1 MRNPIY
7 LTTLLIAAA
16 SVFSNA
22 AMATS
27 TIESSSGSSCEQTDF
42 QPWEVSA
49 GAGYGLNDY
58 NTNRYD
64 DEWQEQDS
72 NEGQVGL
79 KLTYRF
85 GGAEQIDCGRFQ
97 NLVEREQEAYT
108 TQLELKVKQLQAQL
122 EKQER
127 VNATKVRFK

>member
-1 MRNPIY
+1 MKKSI
-7 LTTLLIAAA
+7 LFTSLIVTATSLVSNMAFA
-16 SVFSNA
+16 S
-22 AMATS
+22 S

-49 GAGYGLNDY
+49 GAGHGLYDNEY
-58 NTNRYD
+58 NRHD
-64 DEWQEQDS
+64 DWEDTDQ
-72 NEGQVGL
+72 NETQVGL

-97 NLVEREQEAYT
+97 NLVEREQQAYT
-108 TQLELKVKQLQAQL
+108 TQLELKVQQLQAQL
-122 EKQER
+122 LKQER

>member
-1 MRNPIY
+1 MKKSI
-7 LTTLLIAAA
+7 LFTSLIVAATSLVSNMAFA
-16 SVFSNA
+16 S
-22 AMATS
+22 S

-49 GAGYGLNDY
+49 GAGHGLYDNEY
-58 NTNRYD
+58 NRHD
-64 DEWQEQDS
+64 DWEDTDQ
-72 NEGQVGL
+72 NETQVGL

-97 NLVEREQEAYT
+97 NLVEREQQAYT
-108 TQLELKVKQLQAQL
+108 TQLELKVQQLQAQL
-122 EKQER
+122 LKQER

>member
-1 MRNPIY
+1 MKKSIL
-7 LTTLLIAAA
+7 LTSLIVAATSLVSNMAFA
-16 SVFSNA
+16 S
-22 AMATS
+22 S

-49 GAGYGLNDY
+49 GAGHGLYDNEY
-58 NTNRYD
+58 NRHD
-64 DEWQEQDS
+64 DWEDTDQ
-72 NEGQVGL
+72 NETQVGL

-97 NLVEREQEAYT
+97 NLVEREQQAYT
-108 TQLELKVKQLQAQL
+108 TQLELKVQQLQAQL
-122 EKQER
+122 LKQER

>member
-1 MRNPIY
+1 MKKSIL
-7 LTTLLIAAA
+7 LTSLIVAATSLVSNMTFA
-16 SVFSNA
+16 S
-22 AMATS
+22 S

-49 GAGYGLNDY
+49 GAGHGLYDNEY
-58 NTNRYD
+58 NRHD
-64 DEWQEQDS
+64 DWEDTDQ
-72 NEGQVGL
+72 NETQVGL

-97 NLVEREQEAYT
+97 NLVEREQQAYT
-108 TQLELKVKQLQAQL
+108 TQLELKVQQLQAQL
-122 EKQER
+122 LKQER